1 MIAQDDLRLLAERG
15 IIFADGAKP
24 IYAPDAMAADAQP
37 VLGIGSPNA
46 GVPWY
51 MTNVI
56 DPQTIRALVAPMK
69 AAEILGGEAKKGDW
83 TTDSIQFPTAEA
95 TGEVSSYGDFSAN
108 GSTGANFNW
117 VPRQSYHFQTITQWG
132 EREAERFGE
141 ARINYAA
148 ELNNSSALVL
158 AKFHNQAAFYG
169 VSGLM
174 NYGLL
179 NDPSLSSPLTPATK
193 AAGGTSWTSATP
205 TEINADIQALYA
217 KLQTQMNGLVD
228 LDAPMVLAMAPVS
241 EVYLLNTNIYGVSV
255 RDLLKK
261 NFPNLEIKT
270 APEYATAG
278 GNLVQLIMKEYEGV
292 QTAVPAFTEKLR
304 AHPVIP
310 GLSSWQQKKSGGTW
324 GTIIRR
330 PVAIAQMLGV

>member
-241 EVYLLNTNIYGVSV
+241 EVYLLNTNTYGVSV

-261 NFPNLEIKT
+261 NFPNLEVKT
-270 APEYATAG
+270 APEYATSG

-304 AHPVIP
+304 AHPVTP

-330 PVAIAQMLGV
+330 PAAIAQMLGV